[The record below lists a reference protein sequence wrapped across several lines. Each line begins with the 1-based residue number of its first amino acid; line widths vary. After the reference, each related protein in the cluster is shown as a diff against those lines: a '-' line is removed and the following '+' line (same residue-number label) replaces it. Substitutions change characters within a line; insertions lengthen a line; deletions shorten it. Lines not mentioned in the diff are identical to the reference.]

1 MMSTPTVV
9 QLIAAIRSQL
19 ADVVAPAVDDPTA
32 GKVLGI
38 IDHLLQTIEVRA
50 EHEIDWMVS
59 HIDAVVALAATYVE
73 TGAPSDQSGAV
84 RAALRRYDQDKK
96 PSLAASAVTE
106 NFALAAQVLS
116 ALLEATVSDDGH
128 VALSARELLRRDV
141 AHGVDIVGEFELV
154 PP

>member
-9 QLIAAIRSQL
+9 QLIAAVRSQL
-19 ADVVAPAVDDPTA
+19 ADVVAPAVEDPMA

-73 TGAPSDQSGAV
+73 TGAHSEQSDAV
-84 RAALRRYDQDKK
+84 RAALHRYDQDRK

-141 AHGVDIVGEFELV
+141 AHGVDIVGQFELV